1 LKSKSIPW
9 TRIFFNKECPCGSQ
23 KKSYECC
30 WKGNGCW
37 EKLPVGIITGNTG
50 SFAHEKCYA
59 SPLKGCG
66 QKITREHFLSR
77 NILEKVVPTS
87 TVRFENAGHFFGGK
101 NQVDISI
108 DDFSSKVLCDSH
120 NSALSV
126 LDTAAKNAFSTIEK
140 IGHAALRKNAPESPE
155 RSFHLSSG
163 IDMERWMIK
172 VYCGLVAAKKIRGQ
186 AGTLVQR
193 SDLEPRMLPALFGTN
208 PLPSPLGLYVQ
219 TFVGQNLTPGNL
231 SFSTIKLTDGSDDV
245 GGLIL
250 TLGVMDLVLI
260 TSPKYGHAFKNPNW
274 YRRQTV
280 VFGVREGSA
289 RLGYLF
295 TY

>member
-1 LKSKSIPW
+1 
-9 TRIFFNKECPCGSQ
+9 
-23 KKSYECC
+23 
-30 WKGNGCW
+30 
-37 EKLPVGIITGNTG
+37 
-50 SFAHEKCYA
+50 
-59 SPLKGCG
+59 
-66 QKITREHFLSR
+66 
-77 NILEKVVPTS
+77 
-87 TVRFENAGHFFGGK
+87 
-101 NQVDISI
+101 
-108 DDFSSKVLCDSH
+108 
-120 NSALSV
+120 
-126 LDTAAKNAFSTIEK
+126 
-140 IGHAALRKNAPESPE
+140 
-155 RSFHLSSG
+155 
-163 IDMERWMIK
+163 MIK